1 MDRAKRMRHLI
12 VPSVDTQ
19 HWFEIIKSN
28 GWAQEGLGI
37 LTTDDGLKAIPLN
50 SSAPAEDNSVWQDT
64 AYRIILRSEEITKH
78 WAELIDQELL
88 LEIKEF
94 LPRSHE
100 IIGDILV
107 VKLEDEIYVHRE
119 IIADAMLEQLPNVRL
134 ICADK
139 GVQGKFRV
147 RDLLPIKSRQGDL
160 TTLTKVK
167 EHGQIILVD
176 PTKSYFSTRL
186 STERQGSYT
195 AAEQLF
201 NVLGR
206 AITVC
211 DPYAGV
217 GPALAGILAKT
228 GLVDRALI
236 GDLNPSAVEL
246 LQQNIAKFLSKN
258 TRPAEVEILCQ
269 DGRKWRER
277 AELNHKVDLLLV
289 NLPHQMLSHLG
300 DLLPLMRRHSPS
312 LIRGWAIVEK
322 TEIQNINDKLTKLFA
337 DNGAINHNITCSE
350 VKGFSSSKSFVRV
363 ESWQEFQ

>member
-1 MDRAKRMRHLI
+1 MRHLI

-37 LTTDDGLKAIPLN
+37 LATDDGLKAIPLN
-50 SSAPAEDNSVWQDT
+50 NSAPADNHAVWQDKT
-64 AYRIILRSEEITKH
+64 HRIISRSRHMAKH
-78 WAELIDQELL
+78 WTELIDQEIL

-107 VKLEDEIYVHRE
+107 VKLEDEIYAHRE

-134 ICADK
+134 VCADK
-139 GVQGKFRV
+139 GVEGEFRV
-147 RDLLPIKSRQGDL
+147 RNLLPIKSRTGSL

-167 EHGQIILVD
+167 EHGQVILID
-176 PTKSYFSTRL
+176 PTKCYFSARL

-195 AAEQLF
+195 AAKQLS
-201 NVLGR
+201 NILGR

-217 GPALAGILAKT
+217 GPAMAGILTET

-236 GDLNPSAVEL
+236 GDLNPSAIEL
-246 LQQNIAKFLSKN
+246 LQQNVTKFLSKN
-258 TRPAEVEILCQ
+258 TLPVEVEILCQ

-277 AELNHKVDLLLV
+277 VEFNHKVDLLLI
-289 NLPHQMLSHLG
+289 NLPHQMLSHLT
-300 DLLPLMRRHSPS
+300 DLLPLMRRRSQS

-322 TEIQNINDKLTKLFA
+322 TEIRKINNQLKKLFA
-337 DNGAINHNITCSE
+337 DNGAINHNIICTE
-350 VKGFSSSKSFVRV
+350 VKGFSSSKSFIRI